1 MEADTPR
8 PVLDFCGDMDVYNR
22 VIEHKYVY
30 PDGIFED
37 MTVDDFLE
45 EAVFR
50 KELGSGSYSITSLY
64 EWNGRHYV
72 VRFVNDFM
80 DNQTLINEMLIYKTL
95 HQEAYEYCL
104 QLLYA
109 DVSCGHFSNSYFV
122 FSYKEGM
129 TLQEYVDGSDTISVE
144 FACHLALHLE
154 KAIRG
159 IHALGIFHRDIK
171 PANIFLCKDTW
182 IPYLFDFS
190 DALIFPDEIQSPQS
204 EYVGSPK
211 YSHPR
216 MLEQRYSFQP
226 EVFRP
231 EYDMYAVGIIL
242 RDDIFPLVRRQVD
255 KQTVLT
261 LVHYFLDSSQWDLVQ
276 N

>member
-1 MEADTPR
+1 MEPQTPR
-8 PVLDFCGDMDVYNR
+8 PVLDLCGETDGYNR
-22 VIEHKYVY
+22 VIEHKYVF
-30 PDGIFED
+30 PGGIFED
-37 MTVDDFLE
+37 MSVEDFLE
-45 EAVFR
+45 EAIFR

-64 EWNGRHYV
+64 DWDGRQYV
-72 VRFVNDFM
+72 VRFINDFM
-80 DNQTLINEMLIYKTL
+80 DNQCLINEMAIYNTL
-95 HQEAYEYCL
+95 QEETHEHCL
-104 QLLYA
+104 HLLYA
-109 DVSCGHFSNSYFV
+109 DVSCGHFSNSYFI
-122 FSYKEGM
+122 FAYKEGM
-129 TLQEYVDGSDTISVE
+129 TLQEYVDASDAISVE

-182 IPYLFDFS
+182 IPCLFDFS
-190 DALIFPDEIQSPQS
+190 DALTFPDEAQSPQS

-226 EVFRP
+226 EVFRAD
-231 EYDMYAVGIIL
+231 YDMYAAGIIL
-242 RDDIFPLVRRQVD
+242 RDDILPLVRRQGD
-255 KQTVLT
+255 KQTVLA
-261 LVHYFLDSSQWDLVQ
+261 LVHYFLDPSQWELPQ